1 MLRVKGELFSKL
13 SSATFKVNSII
24 CDRKMES
31 LSNFSEATI
40 EIDIFFRTPGPIFE
54 QVFGDSPRPN
64 VSYNRN
70 LHGVWI

>member
-1 MLRVKGELFSKL
+1 
-13 SSATFKVNSII
+13 
-24 CDRKMES
+24 MES

-54 QVFGDSPRPN
+54 QVFGDNPKPN